1 MSNSDQNKIDWDY
14 WLNLNG
20 IKDHELILLT
30 MNIDPHNE
38 ESDFFDG
45 TLSLPR
51 VDAQEDLSRVFLNR
65 RRFLSDWRYIP
76 YSYLPAVDGL
86 PFKTFTHGSYN
97 GQINLRRF
105 LVWYIKED
113 KNWADMPQ
121 EMLAM
126 AKREVQKI
134 TASEAPKEA
143 QKPINKLD
151 NGKEFSS
158 TTRANENDLKLIGAL
173 LEILHTKPTK
183 QILNQS
189 AIVAEILE
197 KYDYIGLKESAL
209 NLRFSNANKAL
220 AEAKKQAN

>member
-1 MSNSDQNKIDWDY
+1 MRNSDQNKIDWDY
-14 WLNLNG
+14 WLSKNA
-20 IKDHELILLT
+20 IKDFELILLT
-30 MNIDPHNE
+30 MNIDPKE
-38 ESDFFDG
+38 EEVFYFDG
-45 TLSLPR
+45 AWILYGIEEQKELKEIYQKR
-51 VDAQEDLSRVFLNR
+51 LELVN
-65 RRFLSDWRYIP
+65 DWRYMAFH
-76 YSYLPAVDGL
+76 YLSAVDNL
-86 PFKTFTHGSYN
+86 AFNTFTHGGFK
-97 GQINLRRF
+97 GQINLKRF
-105 LVWYIKED
+105 LVWYLKED

-151 NGKEFSS
+151 NGKQFSS
-158 TTRANENDLKLIGAL
+158 TTRAIENDLKLIGAL

>member
-1 MSNSDQNKIDWDY
+1 MNNSDQNKIDWDY

-20 IKDHELILLT
+20 IIDYELILLT
-30 MNIDPHNE
+30 MNIDPHG
-38 ESDFFDG
+38 DKWDLFDG
-45 TLSLPR
+45 EMCLQR
-51 VDAQEDLSRVFLNR
+51 EDLHPIFNKRLKFLHEW
-65 RRFLSDWRYIP
+65 RFTTFMYLS
-76 YSYLPAVDGL
+76 AVDGL
-86 PFKTFTHGSYN
+86 GYSNFAHGSFPK
-97 GQINLRRF
+97 QINLKRF
-105 LVWYIKED
+105 LVWYIKEGKD
-113 KNWADMPQ
+113 WENMPQ
-121 EMLAM
+121 DMLEMAE
-126 AKREVQKI
+126 KEVQKLNSKV
-134 TASEAPKEA
+134 ASKEP

-209 NLRFSNANKAL
+209 NSRFSNANKAL